1 MLFKDTALC
10 ILGFKCRI
18 YGLNSWTHVFH
29 VMKMDQHQKTISIL
43 DRPFLKRSL
52 GFRFWVDLQ
61 LRRALY
67 TKYPCNHPVNNP
79 YLALCQGT
87 SPTWL
92 PTCIQALH
100 LSIFYHRTVAAT
112 VAGVPVPRQIQ
123 SRAGPLRG
131 SRENRAGRRLRF
143 RRFHRI
149 GEADESKKKV

>member
-18 YGLNSWTHVFH
+18 YGLNSWTHVFQ

-92 PTCIQALH
+92 PTCLSRPCTSQFFTIVPSPLPSPAFRCRGKFNPELARCEALERIV
-100 LSIFYHRTVAAT
+100 LAA
-112 VAGVPVPRQIQ
+112 A
-123 SRAGPLRG
+123 
-131 SRENRAGRRLRF
+131 
-143 RRFHRI
+143 
-149 GEADESKKKV
+149 